1 MIIIYR
7 SEVKQVVFENLPSV
21 LTVKQLADF
30 LQTSDQ
36 TISRALKS
44 GKLKGFK
51 VGREWRISKEAVIQ
65 WIEIK

>member
-7 SEVKQVVFENLPSV
+7 REVKQVVFENLPSV